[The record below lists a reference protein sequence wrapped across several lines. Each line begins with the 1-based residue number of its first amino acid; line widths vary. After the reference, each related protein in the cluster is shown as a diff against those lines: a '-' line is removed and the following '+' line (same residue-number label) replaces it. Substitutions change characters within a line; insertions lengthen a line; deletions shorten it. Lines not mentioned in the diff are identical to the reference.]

1 METFDLGGQE
11 VTGDRKA
18 YNTIREP
25 WNEYLVEDG
34 STIRLKVVVRDII
47 RTDQFNP
54 DGTPIYIVQSMNVVD
69 ARVPDKLKQK
79 G

>member
-1 METFDLGGQE
+1 MEKFDQ
-11 VTGDRKA
+11 GDHQVNGERKS
-18 YNTIREP
+18 YNTITES

-47 RTDQFNP
+47 RTDKFNA
-54 DGTPIYIVQSMNVVD
+54 DGTPVYLVQSMNVVD
-69 ARVPDKLKQK
+69 ARVPDNLKQQ